1 MDGISRL
8 FLPSDICEQVLTH
21 ARTSRPREAVGLL
34 GGLADGQI
42 RKAMPLQNLATGTVN
57 FIADPLAQFRA
68 LHRLESENLK
78 LLAIY
83 HSHPGGG
90 VHPSDTDLV
99 FARHWS
105 CVQVIIAIGEQGSG
119 GERVR
124 AFHCGKTGSKE
135 QIEVAIV
142 MT

>member
-1 MDGISRL
+1 MEGISRL
-8 FLPSDICEQVLTH
+8 FLPGAICEQVLTH
-21 ARTSRPREAVGLL
+21 ARTSRPYEAVGLL

-42 RKAMPLQNLATGTVN
+42 RKALPLPNLATGTVN
-57 FIADPLAQFRA
+57 FIADPLAQFLA
-68 LHRLESENLK
+68 LRRLASEDLK

-90 VHPSDTDLV
+90 VHPSDADLV

-105 CVQVIIAIGEQGSG
+105 CVQLIIAIGEQGIG

-124 AFHCGKTGSKE
+124 AFHCGKADSAE
-135 QIEVAIV
+135 QVEVAIV